1 MEDDGGGKG
10 SEYVLMADNVVTPVH
25 NDNVEKVRK
34 FYTFLLLLGIWS
46 WSKKRNFIFITRH
59 SKC

>member
-10 SEYVLMADNVVTPVH
+10 GDYVLMADNVVTPVH

-34 FYTFLLLLGIWS
+34 RTTSLLFPALV
-46 WSKKRNFIFITRH
+46 RNLVMVRE
-59 SKC
+59 